1 MDFAGRV
8 FYLLEGS
15 RSKRERKMRRFLLAT
30 VAVTA
35 ACVWVGT
42 ALGGAFVAQNAV
54 MYVDGVQYR
63 TVDTPAFYNEKA
75 GAAPAHTWDTL
86 YVFPSSETTFFQLHV
101 ADAAPGDRDYNGGRW
116 IVKAVFFTT
125 SYASAAAAYG
135 GANGVLDNDGE
146 VLAAIAGGAATATE
160 AFRFECPVRPLPRN
174 G

>member
-1 MDFAGRV
+1 
-8 FYLLEGS
+8 
-15 RSKRERKMRRFLLAT
+15 MRRRVLLAS
-30 VAVTA
+30 VAATA
-35 ACVWVGT
+35 ACVWV
-42 ALGGAFVAQNAV
+42 ASAFGGAFVAQNAV
-54 MYVDGVQYR
+54 MYVDGVTYR

-86 YVFPSSETTFFQLHV
+86 YVMPSGPSSFFQLHV

-116 IVKAVFFTT
+116 IVTGVFFTT

-135 GANGVLDNDGE
+135 GANGVFDSDAE

-160 AFRFECPVRPLPRN
+160 LFRFECPVRPLPQN